1 MNVKGKVVIVTAS
14 TRGIGWACVQAFV
27 REGAIVYLAAR
38 NEEAAKKRIEELSG
52 EPGQAKWVY
61 CDASVRESY
70 ASMAETVEKA
80 EGRIDV
86 LVNNFGTSDPR
97 TDLDI
102 ARTRYE
108 DFLDT
113 LDKNLSSVF
122 LSTQA
127 VLPVMRKQGGGSIV
141 NISSIGGQIPDIARI
156 GYAVSKDAIIYLSKN
171 MALQEGRNGIRV
183 NVVCPGQTATD
194 AVKDNM
200 SESFQELFLR
210 HTPIKRMGT
219 PEEIAAAVLYFGSEE
234 AAYTTGQVIA
244 VSGGFGLGT
253 PVYAELSALSAE
265 DRH

>member
-61 CDASVRESY
+61 CDASVKESY
-70 ASMAETVEKA
+70 ASMAETVEQA

-127 VLPVMRKQGGGSIV
+127 VLPAMRKQGGGSIV

-171 MALQEGRNGIRV
+171 IALQE
-183 NVVCPGQTATD
+183 
-194 AVKDNM
+194 
-200 SESFQELFLR
+200 
-210 HTPIKRMGT
+210 
-219 PEEIAAAVLYFGSEE
+219 FGSW
-234 AAYTTGQVIA
+234 
-244 VSGGFGLGT
+244 
-253 PVYAELSALSAE
+253 P
-265 DRH
+265 

>member
-61 CDASVRESY
+61 CDASVKESY
-70 ASMAETVEKA
+70 ASMAETVEQA

-122 LSTQA
+122 LSTQPCF
-127 VLPVMRKQGGGSIV
+127 LP
-141 NISSIGGQIPDIARI
+141 
-156 GYAVSKDAIIYLSKN
+156 
-171 MALQEGRNGIRV
+171 
-183 NVVCPGQTATD
+183 
-194 AVKDNM
+194 
-200 SESFQELFLR
+200 
-210 HTPIKRMGT
+210 
-219 PEEIAAAVLYFGSEE
+219 
-234 AAYTTGQVIA
+234 
-244 VSGGFGLGT
+244 
-253 PVYAELSALSAE
+253 
-265 DRH
+265 